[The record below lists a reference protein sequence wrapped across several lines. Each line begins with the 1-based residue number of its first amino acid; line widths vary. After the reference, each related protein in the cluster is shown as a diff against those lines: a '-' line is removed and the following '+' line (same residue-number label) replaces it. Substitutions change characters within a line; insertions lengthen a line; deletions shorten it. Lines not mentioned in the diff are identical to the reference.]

1 MDLIAPVELLEIM
14 VSKDPD
20 TSKQCAAGKTKRLT
34 VPHKLEII
42 RTFECGKSCSVVMAS
57 YSVGLST
64 TDMYHFMQFRFNAT
78 TKFTPLFEFMPQFS
92 VYCNMA

>member
-42 RTFECGKSCSVVMAS
+42 RTFEC
-57 YSVGLST
+57 
-64 TDMYHFMQFRFNAT
+64 
-78 TKFTPLFEFMPQFS
+78 
-92 VYCNMA
+92 